1 MNNKLKNKKILL
13 AYQEKWLINQDKVK
27 VWQKS
32 RRIGASYVEA
42 LNCVLKASLSKK
54 ENGMSCYYI
63 SYAKDM
69 TQQFIKDAAFWA
81 KVLNIACE
89 DFGEIVIKDENKDIT
104 IYKIRFESGFEI
116 WGLPS
121 VPRSIR
127 SKQGHIV
134 IDEAAFCDDL
144 KELLKAAL
152 AMLMW
157 GGSVS
162 ILSTH
167 NGEDNQFNLLIKDI
181 ENGRKNYYLQTTDID
196 EALKDGLYKK
206 ICEIS
211 KEEYSKSKEREWLK
225 SIIKDY
231 GEAYEE
237 ELYCIPSR
245 NGEKYFNRALLETV
259 ANEKI
264 KVFRFYEKDD
274 FTFKSENERYSKIL
288 EYFNIT
294 KYLFENVKEEI
305 VLGEDFARSGDL
317 TVLWFERI
325 INDNTSK
332 TLCVIELKNI
342 PFSNQE
348 QFILL
353 CLNELNKKFIG
364 AAFDSRGNGQMI
376 AENLSLIYRG
386 LILQVMITRKWYSE
400 NMPKLKSA
408 IEDKITNIPKDNFII
423 DDFLTAEIYQGIPLI
438 KERTGSKNNKRHG
451 DSLIAKTMAV
461 YAMNELIDK
470 RYQPITYEPISTKNA
485 WRL

>member
-167 NGEDNQFNLLIKDI
+167 NGEDNQFNLHIKDI

-245 NGEKYFNRALLETV
+245 NGEKYFNRALLETA

>member
-1 MNNKLKNKKILL
+1 MNNKLKNKILL
-13 AYQEKWLINQDKVK
+13 KYQETWLKNNAKVK

-42 LNCVLKASLSKK
+42 LYCVLKSSLSKK
-54 ENGMSCYYI
+54 DGGMSCYYI

-89 DFGEIVIKDENKDIT
+89 DLGETIIKDENKDIT
-104 IYKIRFESGFEI
+104 IYKIRFQSGFEV

-144 KELLKAAL
+144 QELLKAAL

-167 NGEDNQFNLLIKDI
+167 NGEDNQFNLLVKDI
-181 ENGRKNYYLQTTDID
+181 LEGRKNYYLQTTDIE
-196 EALKDGLYKK
+196 EALRYGLYKK
-206 ICEIS
+206 ICEIE
-211 KEEYSKSKEREWLK
+211 KEEYSKSKEKLWLE
-225 SIIKDY
+225 SLIKDY

-245 NGEKYFNRALLETV
+245 NGDKYFNRALLETV
-259 ANEKI
+259 IDEKAE
-264 KVFRFYEKDD
+264 VFRFYEKDD
-274 FTFKSENERYSKIL
+274 FTFKSENERYAKIL
-288 EYFNIT
+288 EYFNSV
-294 KYLFENVKEEI
+294 KYLFQNNKNEA

-317 TVLWFERI
+317 TVLWFECVLR
-325 INDNTSK
+325 DKKSK

-353 CLNELNKKFIG
+353 CINELGRKFLG
-364 AAFDSRGNGQMI
+364 AAFDARGNGQMI
-376 AENLSLIYRG
+376 AENLALIYKG
-386 LILQVMITRKWYSE
+386 LILEVMITRKWYSE

-408 IEDKITNIPKDNFII
+408 IEDKSATIPKDNFII
-423 DDFLTAEIYQGIPLI
+423 DDFLTAEIWQGIPLI
-438 KERTGSKNNKRHG
+438 RERTGSKNNKRHG
-451 DSLIAKTMAV
+451 DSLIAKVMAI
-461 YAMNELIDK
+461 YAIDELTANL
-470 RYQPITYEPISTKNA
+470 YQPMTYESVQAQNY
-485 WRL
+485 WRT